1 MTEDIK
7 LQTDELPEG
16 ISAALDKLMA
26 NPQIIS
32 MVASA
37 LGGASP
43 PKVQAES
50 APATAEPTEQQEEA
64 APVSAAPSL
73 PSLDKLM
80 PLIGKLAGS
89 SSKSTSF
96 KHEQLLCAIKPYL
109 SPSRCQAIDQII
121 RISKMSAIIGQL
133 KP

>member
-7 LQTDELPEG
+7 LQTDELPEN
-16 ISAALDKLMA
+16 ISAALDKLLA

-43 PKVQAES
+43 PKAQADS
-50 APATAEPTEQQEEA
+50 APVMAEQTEPQENTVPA
-64 APVSAAPSL
+64 SAAAL
-73 PSLDKLM
+73 PSLDKLL
-80 PLIGKLAGS
+80 PLIGKLSQTS
-89 SSKSTSF
+89 SRSSSF